1 MSRKT
6 VDLVLF
12 ALLAAFWGGSFVA
25 IKFAV
30 QVFPST
36 FSAMLRV
43 ALALLVLAV
52 LFRSQGRDLRVSFP
66 TRRRMWLAGLFAQGL
81 PFALLFWGEKRISPG
96 LAGII
101 NGTVPLWT
109 FVLGLLAGSGETFT
123 ARKTAGLLLGFAGI
137 AIICSPLLS
146 FGGTRGE
153 IAGTAAVFLMAI
165 CYGIGTLLTRSLL
178 SGAAKADFRANA
190 YHQNCASA
198 AFLVVVSL
206 AAEPWPSL
214 HAVLS
219 APVAVVAI
227 VYLGVFSTALAFLIY
242 FHLIREWGA
251 VRASAV
257 TYLVPIV
264 AVFWDYVFFRNVPD
278 RYEVFG
284 VLAVLSGVV
293 LLHSSGASPAGAL
306 PRPRT
311 PPRTPAPPPP
321 APRTST

>member
-43 ALALLVLAV
+43 GLALAV
-52 LFRSQGRDLRVSFP
+52 LAALFLYQKRDLRVSFP
-66 TRRRMWLAGLFAQGL
+66 TLRRMWLAGLFAQGL

-101 NGTVPLWT
+101 NGTVPLFA
-109 FVLGLLAGSGETFT
+109 FVFGLLMRNGESFT
-123 ARKTAGLLLGFAGI
+123 KRKSAGLLLGFGGI

-146 FGGTRGE
+146 FGGTSGE
-153 IAGTAAVFLMAI
+153 LEGTAAVFLMAV
-165 CYGIGTLLTRSLL
+165 CYAIGSLLTRSLL
-178 SGAAKADFRANA
+178 SGPAKADFRANA
-190 YHQNCASA
+190 FHQNCASL
-198 AFLVVVSL
+198 AFLFALSL
-206 AAEPWPSL
+206 FAEPWPAARVVFSSP
-214 HAVLS
+214 A
-219 APVAVVAI
+219 AVVSI
-227 VYLGVFSTALAFLIY
+227 LYLGIFSTALAFLIY

-257 TYLVPIV
+257 TYVAPII

-278 RYEVFG
+278 RFEIVG
-284 VLAVLSGVV
+284 VLLVLSGVV
-293 LLHSSGASPAGAL
+293 LLHS
-306 PRPRT
+306 
-311 PPRTPAPPPP
+311 PAPKAAP
-321 APRTST
+321 ALAGPLRPA

>member
-6 VDLVLF
+6 VDVVLF

-30 QVFPST
+30 QAFPST

-43 ALALLVLAV
+43 VVALAV
-52 LFRSQGRDLRVSFP
+52 LAAIFRYEKRDLRVSFP
-66 TRRRMWLAGLFAQGL
+66 ARRRMWLAGLFAQGL
-81 PFALLFWGEKRISPG
+81 PFALLFWGEKRVSPG

-101 NGTVPLWT
+101 NGTVPIWT
-109 FVLGLLAGSGETFT
+109 FVLGLLGGGESFT
-123 ARKTAGLLLGFAGI
+123 ARKTVGLLLGFAGI
-137 AIICSPLLS
+137 AIICGPLLS
-146 FGGTRGE
+146 FHGSRAE

-165 CYGIGTLLTRSLL
+165 CYGVGTLLTRSLL

-190 YHQNCASA
+190 FHQNCASVVFLA
-198 AFLVVVSL
+198 AVSL
-206 AAEPWPSL
+206 FAEPWPSA
-214 HAVLS
+214 HAALAS
-219 APVAVVAI
+219 PAAAVSI
-227 VYLGVFSTALAFLIY
+227 LYLGIFSTALAFLIY

-257 TYLVPIV
+257 TYVVPIV

-278 RYEVFG
+278 RFEIVG

-293 LLHSSGASPAGAL
+293 LLHSS
-306 PRPRT
+306 
-311 PPRTPAPPPP
+311 APK
-321 APRTST
+321 TSR

>member
-6 VDLVLF
+6 IDYLLF

-30 QVFPST
+30 LVFPST

-43 ALALLVLAV
+43 GIALAVLAV
-52 LFRSQGRDLRVSFP
+52 LFSIQKRKLHVP
-66 TRRRMWLAGLFAQGL
+66 LATRRKMWLAGLFAQGL

-101 NGTVPLWT
+101 NGTVPIWA
-109 FVLGLLAGSGETFT
+109 FILGLLARNGETVT
-123 ARKTAGLLLGFAGI
+123 KRKTVGLLLGFIGI
-137 AIICSPLLS
+137 AVICSPLLS

-165 CYGIGTLLTRSLL
+165 CYGVGTLLTRSLL
-178 SGAAKADFRANA
+178 SGAKVDFRANA
-190 YHQNCASA
+190 FHQNCASL
-198 AFLVVVSL
+198 AFLAVVSYF
-206 AAEPWPSL
+206 AEPWPTPQVIFAS
-214 HAVLS
+214 
-219 APVAVVAI
+219 PVAVVSI
-227 VYLGVFSTALAFLIY
+227 LYLGVFSTAVAFLIY

-257 TYLVPIV
+257 TYVAPII
-264 AVFWDYVFFRNVPD
+264 AVFWDYVFFKNVPD
-278 RYEVFG
+278 RFEVVG

-293 LLHSSGASPAGAL
+293 LLH
-306 PRPRT
+306 
-311 PPRTPAPPPP
+311 TPAPSLAARRP
-321 APRTST
+321 

>member
-6 VDLVLF
+6 VDVILF

-43 ALALLVLAV
+43 GLALVVLAGI
-52 LFRSQGRDLRVSFP
+52 FRYEKRSLSVSFP
-66 TRRRMWLAGLFAQGL
+66 TRRKMWLAGLFAQGL

-101 NGTVPLWT
+101 NGTVPIWT
-109 FVLGLLAGSGETFT
+109 FVFGLFVGNGEVFT
-123 ARKTAGLLLGFAGI
+123 KRKTAGLLLGFAGI

-178 SGAAKADFRANA
+178 SGSAKADFRANVF
-190 YHQNCASA
+190 HQNCASL
-198 AFLVVVSL
+198 AFLFALSL
-206 AAEPWPSL
+206 FAEPWPSA
-214 HAVLS
+214 HVVFAAPAAVIS
-219 APVAVVAI
+219 I
-227 VYLGVFSTALAFLIY
+227 IYLGVFSTALAFLIY

-257 TYLVPIV
+257 TYVAPII
-264 AVFWDYVFFRNVPD
+264 ALFWDYVFFRNVPD
-278 RYEVFG
+278 RFEIVG
-284 VLAVLSGVV
+284 VLLVLSGVV
-293 LLHSSGASPAGAL
+293 LLHSSNKPKL
-306 PRPRT
+306 
-311 PPRTPAPPPP
+311 APPPQ
-321 APRTST
+321 AQMLR